1 MKPVVVKRTVIVA
14 GQKTSLCLEHAFWRG
29 LREIAAWQDVSLPEL
44 IASIDTAMSASGLY
58 GKTKVCAGIVGH
70 ADLTLGDKVEPVLT
84 AHIRAGGDRF
94 RGIRHITAWDADAS
108 VRNPAYSPPP
118 GLLAD

>member
-44 IASIDTAMSASGLY
+44 IASIDTEGQAAEDLSSAIRLY
-58 GKTKVCAGIVGH
+58 VLNFYRHQLFA
-70 ADLTLGDKVEPVLT
+70 ADHLLRSVAPLPST
-84 AHIRAGGDRF
+84 ARA
-94 RGIRHITAWDADAS
+94 
-108 VRNPAYSPPP
+108 
-118 GLLAD
+118 